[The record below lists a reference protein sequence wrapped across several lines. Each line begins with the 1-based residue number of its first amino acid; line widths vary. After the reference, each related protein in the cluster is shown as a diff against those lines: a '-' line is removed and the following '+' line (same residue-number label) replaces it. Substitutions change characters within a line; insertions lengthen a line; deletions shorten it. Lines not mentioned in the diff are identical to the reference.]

1 MTVSGFHA
9 TTKAAFGLTASAVIA
24 ISFAGAAPA
33 ASAPSP
39 AKPHHSAAPKATAS
53 ASVRIVRDSW
63 SSPDARRGTAGVR
76 VQRDI
81 KPCDDRSPSSSPSP
95 GGRACVLMVSI
106 IE

>member
-24 ISFAGAAPA
+24 ISFVGAGPA
-33 ASAPSP
+33 ASAPSS
-39 AKPHHSAAPKATAS
+39 AKPQVSAMPKATAS
-53 ASVRIVRDSW
+53 ASARIVRDSW
-63 SSPDARRGTAGVR
+63 SSPDARKGMAAVR

-95 GGRACVLMVSI
+95 GEGACVLIVSI
-106 IE
+106 VE